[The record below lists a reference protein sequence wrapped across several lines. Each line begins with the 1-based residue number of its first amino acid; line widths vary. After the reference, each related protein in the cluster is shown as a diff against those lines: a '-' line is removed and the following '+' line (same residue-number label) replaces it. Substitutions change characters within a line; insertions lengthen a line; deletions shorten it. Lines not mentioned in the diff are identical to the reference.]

1 MATTLLPKQRLKDYC
16 RKKQLPSPIYVLTD
30 EEKIDL
36 HKHYTIQVCI
46 NNVVTAEGRGLSRRI
61 AEFKAAMNAM
71 YLIGQNDPTVF
82 DNNRPQ
88 KFGRL
93 SLGRSFSVDQIS
105 RAKRTDSMPSMMS
118 LAMGQG
124 QYSSAAPSI
133 DGIDAL
139 TENNDSL
146 CMYINISVSIS
157 RLFNTIFLQMD
168 QK

>member
-16 RKKQLPSPIYVLTD
+16 RKKHLPSPIYVLTD

-36 HKHYTIQVCI
+36 HKHYTIQVVI
-46 NNVVTAEGRGLSRRI
+46 NDVVTAEGKGLSRRI
-61 AEFKAAMNAM
+61 AEFKAAMSAM

-93 SLGRSFSVDQIS
+93 SFGRSFSVDQIS
-105 RAKRTDSMPSMMS
+105 RAQRTDSMPSMMS
-118 LAMGQG
+118 LALGQG

-146 CMYINISVSIS
+146 CMYRI
-157 RLFNTIFLQMD
+157 
-168 QK
+168 K